1 MNTENNTDIKEQL
14 KFYADTPKGEKN
26 KLFCFE
32 VNILEL
38 ENAVKRFLIKGFNI
52 RAAWYQKTNIITGEI
67 KENTRLNIENIQN
80 SLIDKYVKSK
90 NPNNLP

>member
-1 MNTENNTDIKEQL
+1 MNNTQYNNSEMKEQL

-38 ENAVKRFLIKGFNI
+38 ENAIIRFLIKGFVF
-52 RAAWYQKTNIITGEI
+52 RAAWYQRTNTLTGEI
-67 KENTRLNIENIQN
+67 KENTRINIETIENKLFEM
-80 SLIDKYVKSK
+80 SFKKTK
-90 NPNNLP
+90 E

>member
-1 MNTENNTDIKEQL
+1 MNTKNNTDIKEQL

-32 VNILEL
+32 VNLLEL

-80 SLIDKYVKSK
+80 SITEKYFK
-90 NPNNLP
+90 NKKNNNL